1 MVEKSTLLPRN
12 FFNVISLV
20 KKSMV
25 FLLTFFEVSLMLEKS
40 TLLARIFLDKIS
52 MSSTSILLSYK
63 LMKTFE
69 GIFPS

>member
-1 MVEKSTLLPRN
+1 
-12 FFNVISLV
+12 
-20 KKSMV
+20 MV